1 MSGDT
6 PRSKLVSNS
15 LKSVTEAEGYGN
27 SFNDTRIFIYRKTL
41 LGTTELILLRGKSKE
56 YRCTIYANRIS
67 VQDICNQA
75 NELLS
80 M

>member
-1 MSGDT
+1 MSM
-6 PRSKLVSNS
+6 
-15 LKSVTEAEGYGN
+15 TEAEGYGN
-27 SFNDTRIFIYRKTL
+27 SFKDTRVFVYCKTL
-41 LGTTELILLRGKSKE
+41 LETTGLILIRGEAKE
-56 YRCTIYANRIS
+56 YRRTIYANRIS